1 MITYTS
7 VVQNGLYQETTPASC
22 SAYGLWLC
30 VMWLLLLF

>member
-7 VVQNGLYQETTPASC
+7 VVHNDLYQETTPTSY